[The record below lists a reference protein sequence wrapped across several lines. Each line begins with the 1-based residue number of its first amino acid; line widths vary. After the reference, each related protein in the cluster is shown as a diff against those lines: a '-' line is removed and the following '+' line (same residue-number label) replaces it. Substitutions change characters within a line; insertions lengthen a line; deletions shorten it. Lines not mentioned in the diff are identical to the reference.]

1 MAKTTLRL
9 VILLGLV
16 MLLPAGCVRSQFSAA
31 IPEKTTTEDFEPFR
45 APFVEEVLF
54 GYWEAEPLTS
64 NWIETTRIPARPG
77 LRFGWRIKLKEPYGE
92 HVQITERMIAPA
104 SPRTWGELEERYWVS
119 SDRLVATV
127 PNWLKVR
134 DGWLY
139 RANWMVSEGDPL
151 GSWRLDVQINSAMA
165 LRLAFELVTA
175 DAYQGAP
182 EEPLYED
189 EDPAPETEE
198 TPAGDDPESH

>member
-1 MAKTTLRL
+1 MKTTLRL
-9 VILLGLV
+9 VAGIGVAALLL
-16 MLLPAGCVRSQFSAA
+16 AGCVRSQFSAA
-31 IPEKTTTEDFEPFR
+31 IPEKTVTEDFEPFQ

-64 NWIETTRIPARPG
+64 NWVETNRIPARPG
-77 LRFGWRIKLKEPYGE
+77 LRFGWRIKLKEPYGQ

-104 SPRTWGELEERYWVS
+104 SPKTWGELEERYWVS

-151 GSWRLDVQINSAMA
+151 GSWQLEVQINSAMA
-165 LRLAFELVTA
+165 LRVAFELVSA
-175 DAYQGAP
+175 AAYQGTP
-182 EEPLYED
+182 EEPLD
-189 EDPAPETEE
+189 EGVESSGEEPE
-198 TPAGDDPESH
+198 PF